1 MVRVLRLVVLQLR
14 VNDRGWRWRR
24 RSVAAA
30 ETVAAGGSD
39 GGADAVWQSR
49 GGSNR
54 RLRLGGRSMGED
66 VDGSSSSMLAPSPG
80 EVEGDAADDDAVA
93 PLPVA
98 VEDDAADDDAAAPL
112 PLPGW
117 A

>member
-1 MVRVLRLVVLQLR
+1 
-14 VNDRGWRWRR
+14 
-24 RSVAAA
+24 
-30 ETVAAGGSD
+30 
-39 GGADAVWQSR
+39 
-49 GGSNR
+49 
-54 RLRLGGRSMGED
+54 
-66 VDGSSSSMLAPSPG
+66 MLAPSSG
-80 EVEGDAADDDAVA
+80 EVEGGVADDDAVA

>member
-1 MVRVLRLVVLQLR
+1 MHASCCEFTAVGLIAATVKPNPSGSVVRLP
-14 VNDRGWRWRR
+14 
-24 RSVAAA
+24 S
-30 ETVAAGGSD
+30 EE
-39 GGADAVWQSR
+39 R

-54 RLRLGGRSMGED
+54 RLRSMGED
-66 VDGSSSSMLAPSPG
+66 VDGSSSSMLAPSSG
-80 EVEGDAADDDAVA
+80 EGEGGAADDDAVA

>member
-1 MVRVLRLVVLQLR
+1 MKK
-14 VNDRGWRWRR
+14 RR
-24 RSVAAA
+24 AAQIEPIGHDAIVTRSPAKFPQVWD
-30 ETVAAGGSD
+30 VHVGSD

-54 RLRLGGRSMGED
+54 RLRLGGRSMGE
-66 VDGSSSSMLAPSPG
+66 DGSSSSMLAPSPG